1 MVARPGLEH
10 SGDMTTTPPD
20 APHTEHEST
29 SPHTGPRV
37 TREEVRDVS
46 RLRRTILAD
55 RKLGGVCGGVAR
67 HFDIDPTLVRVIFVV
82 LAFFGGAGLLLYVA
96 LWLLLP
102 EDGAPQAIIPLD
114 ERSLTVALG
123 GLVVVAAIAMIGD
136 SWGVFW
142 FPWPLAVIGLIV
154 LLVVMSRTNRRT
166 PPPPL
171 PYQPGQV
178 PPAPNYA
185 SPSYQPPSYQPPNLP
200 AAGYPAASH
209 PTGTQPTPGYP
220 TTEPV
225 PASGTATFG
234 AAASG
239 AATAVPQPPAPPRY
253 GVPQS
258 PVPPRPRDPRKRGP
272 ILFWF
277 TLALVTLA
285 MGVLGMADVYGADVP
300 PSAYPALATGLV
312 GLMLLVGAFFGRAG
326 GLILLGL
333 VTTTVLAG
341 VTVGENVNTETL
353 TFRPTTAADLIGGYS
368 QGAGE
373 MVVDLRGVTDLST
386 LDGRTLTLET
396 GAGRIEVIVPDG
408 IDVVAS
414 GSAAAGDLQIFDTSR
429 DGIGVDLTSRLDV
442 PAEQAT
448 LTIDAE
454 LGFGEIVI
462 HTADAG
468 Q

>member
-1 MVARPGLEH
+1 MVARPCLEH
-10 SGDMTTTPPD
+10 SGDMTTTPPH
-20 APHTEHEST
+20 APHTEHESV
-29 SPHTGPRV
+29 PPAGGPRV

-114 ERSLTVALG
+114 ERSLTVALA
-123 GLVVVAAIAMIGD
+123 GLVIVAAIAMIGD

-171 PYQPGQV
+171 PYQPGQA
-178 PPAPNYA
+178 PP
-185 SPSYQPPSYQPPNLP
+185 SPSYQPPSYQPSNLP
-200 AAGYPAASH
+200 AAGYPAAS
-209 PTGTQPTPGYP
+209 YP

-277 TLALVTLA
+277 TLALVTLG

-300 PSAYPALATGLV
+300 ASAYPALATGLV

-353 TFRPTTAADLIGGYS
+353 TFTPTTAADLIGGYS

-448 LTIDAE
+448 LTIDAQ